1 MSYGNWKYIL
11 AVFSFHNS
19 VFNGIFVNNT
29 IWRDPL
35 PYLAA
40 TFDHLFFFFFLS
52 SLGLMR
58 AFLHPLFFLF
68 PFTLGGFFFF
78 LHCMQFLGFFFFF
91 FSSSSFTIFSSAFF
105 FSFFFHWV
113 QVSRFFFFF
122 FHFVCE
128 LGYWKK
134 KKLHRVTG
142 MGPTNSVKNI
152 EWWQVSDG
160 AKRVGYFKWW
170 VINDRNWVMKNID
183 STAP

>member
-11 AVFSFHNS
+11 AVFSFHNY
-19 VFNGIFVNNT
+19 VFNGISVNNT
-29 IWRDPL
+29 TWRDPL

-78 LHCMQFLGFFFFF
+78 LHCMRFLGFFFLFF
-91 FSSSSFTIFSSAFF
+91 FLLLLSLSSVLPFF

-113 QVSRFFFFF
+113 WSSVLASSSFFPSSFTGFKFLGFWFFFFF
-122 FHFVCE
+122 FFFTGLVS
-128 LGYWKK
+128 LGIGKK
-134 KKLHRVTG
+134 KKNCT
-142 MGPTNSVKNI
+142 
-152 EWWQVSDG
+152 EWQVWDLQTVWKILSDD
-160 AKRVGYFKWW
+160 K
-170 VINDRNWVMKNID
+170 WVMVPNV
-183 STAP
+183 